1 MRVLVVD
8 PYYPVVLDAHYRA
21 RPALRAEPYDAQ
33 WQALMDLAFGTSD
46 AYSFNLR
53 KLGHDA
59 REVVP
64 NCLPLQR
71 AWAKEHRPR
80 LAALPW
86 RVAGP
91 AILLE
96 QAAWFR
102 PDVVYVQSV
111 GAFHP
116 FVLRLLRRRA
126 RLLAGQLASGVP
138 EQRRVESY
146 DVLFTS
152 FPHFLDRF
160 GVPTHLLRIGF
171 DQRVLD
177 RLSPPAERHDV
188 VFVGQLGG
196 DEHREANSVIEAAAS
211 EVPVDVWGPGVDEWP
226 VGSPLR
232 GRYHGVAWGAEMYRV
247 LAASRIALNRH
258 LSSAEGHANNMRLF
272 EATGVGTLLLTDVAA
287 GLDSLFE
294 PGREVVTYSDA
305 ADLVEKARW
314 YLEHEPERAAVA
326 AAGHA
331 RTLSEHTYEERM
343 RELASVLERYLS

>member
-1 MRVLVVD
+1 VRVLVVD
-8 PYYPVVLDAHYRA
+8 PYYPAALDAHYCA
-21 RPALRAEPYDAQ
+21 RPALRAEPYEVQ
-33 WQALMDLAFGTSD
+33 WRALMDLAFGTSD

-59 REVVP
+59 HEVVP

-71 AWAKEHRPR
+71 AWANEHRPR

-96 QAAWFR
+96 QAAWYR

-116 FVLRLLRRRA
+116 AVLRFLRRRA
-126 RLLAGQLASGVP
+126 RLLAGQLASRVP
-138 EQRRVESY
+138 QKRRVESY

-152 FPHFLDRF
+152 FRHFLDRF
-160 GVPTHLLRIGF
+160 NVPTHYLRIGF
-171 DQRVLD
+171 DERVLD
-177 RLSPPAERHDV
+177 RLGPVERHDV

-196 DEHREANSVIEAAAS
+196 AEHRKANSVIEAAAS

-226 VGSPLR
+226 AGSPLR
-232 GRYHGVAWGAEMYRV
+232 SRYHGLAWGAEMYGV

-258 LSSAEGHANNMRLF
+258 LSSAEGQANNMRLY
-272 EATGVGTLLLTDVAA
+272 EATGVGTLLLTDAA
-287 GLDSLFE
+287 DDLDSLFE
-294 PGREVVTYSDA
+294 PGREVATYTDA

-314 YLEHEPERAAVA
+314 YLEHELERAAVA
-326 AAGHA
+326 AAGQA
-331 RTLSEHTYEERM
+331 RTLSEHTYEQRM
-343 RELASVLERYLS
+343 RELVSVLERYVS